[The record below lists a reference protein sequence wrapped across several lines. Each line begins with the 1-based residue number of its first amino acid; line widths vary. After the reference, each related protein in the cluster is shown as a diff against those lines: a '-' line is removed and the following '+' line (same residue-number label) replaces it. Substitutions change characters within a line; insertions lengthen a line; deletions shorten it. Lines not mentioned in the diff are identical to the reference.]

1 MNLLFVLVLSI
12 NYIGKE
18 RKQEEKHAPFF
29 LFIIVI
35 AYFVSSLSVLESFVY
50 CHGYILVI

>member
-1 MNLLFVLVLSI
+1 MNLLFVLVSSI

-18 RKQEEKHAPFF
+18 RKQEEKRALFF
-29 LFIIVI
+29 LIIVI